1 MKRMKDD
8 FSDIIEKKRIK
19 AVYQPI
25 VSLRD
30 GKVIGYEALSR
41 IINPKEITDTEELF
55 VLAGMYGK
63 IWELEQLCRIKI
75 LEKYSKFK
83 DVKNTKIFLN
93 VNPRVIHENDFH
105 AGFTKGTL
113 KKYGISLESVVYE
126 ITERNS
132 TDDLKGFKDAIKH
145 YKDQGYTIA
154 IDDAGSCYSGLNLIC
169 DLAPH
174 YLKLDMALIRGINED
189 YIKKAMVKSL
199 VEFAD
204 LTGSQLI
211 AEGIETEEEL
221 ITLLKLGVH
230 NGQGYFLAKP
240 NEELIDICDESRDII
255 KKFWKK
261 KQKKYELESNPT
273 VEYRTVLFHFEN
285 NKAYY
290 AYCDKY
296 GDKQGDNISKM
307 LKNTILM
314 NMRLDEQIMNI
325 GADGFLVVFKKD
337 GSKSICENIIN
348 TFNAQVNQFYTNED
362 FKKGYIEIE
371 KKNHE
376 LKKYPLV
383 KIQSERV
390 V

>member
-1 MKRMKDD
+1 MKRMRED
-8 FSDIIEKKRIK
+8 FADIVKNQRIK

-41 IINPKEITDTEELF
+41 IVDPKEITDTEELF

-75 LEKYSKFK
+75 LENYSKFK
-83 DVKNTKIFLN
+83 NANNTKIFLN
-93 VNPRVIHENDFH
+93 VNPRVIYEKDFH

-113 KKYGISLESVVYE
+113 DKYGISLENVIYE
-126 ITERNS
+126 VTERNS
-132 TDDLKGFKDAIKH
+132 TDNLKGFKEVIKH
-145 YKDQGYTIA
+145 YKDQGYKIA

-174 YLKLDMALIRGINED
+174 YVKLDMTLIRGINDD
-189 YIKKAMVKSL
+189 YIKKAMVRSL
-199 VEFAD
+199 AEFAD

-211 AEGIETEEEL
+211 AEGIENEDEL

-230 NGQGYFLAKP
+230 NGQGYFLARP
-240 NEELIDICDESRDII
+240 NEELKEINDEATDLIR
-255 KKFWKK
+255 KFWKK

-273 VEYRTVLFHFEN
+273 VEYRTVLFHYES
-285 NKAYY
+285 NKAFY

-296 GDKQGDNISKM
+296 GDKQGDGIASM

-314 NMRLDEQIMNI
+314 NMRVDEQIMNI

-348 TFNAQVNQFYTNED
+348 TFNAQVNQFYSNED
-362 FKKGYIEIE
+362 NKNGYIEIE

-383 KIQSERV
+383 KLKSERV